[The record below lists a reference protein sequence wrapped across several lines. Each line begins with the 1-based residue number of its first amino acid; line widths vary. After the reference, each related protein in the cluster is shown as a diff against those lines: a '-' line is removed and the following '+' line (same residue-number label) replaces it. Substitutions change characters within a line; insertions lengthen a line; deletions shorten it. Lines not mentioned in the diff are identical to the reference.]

1 MSEKQVYNLKIDTEL
16 RDLLPPLTHDEFKQ
30 LEDNLVKDGCQN
42 PLFVWRGFIAD
53 GHNRY
58 IICQK
63 HKIPFAIAELGFDDK
78 SEVMRW
84 MIDGQLGRR
93 NLSPIQRVAV
103 TEKYRPV
110 FEEKAK
116 ENQGTR
122 NDLNIPPNSEASDI
136 KIRNRDNETE
146 RQLAKLANVG
156 HTAYHQAKTI
166 LDSDNEEV
174 KQKVLSGDMSI
185 NAGYNVIK
193 PKKEVENHNVHTQVH
208 EDSKIENKPIL
219 KEPKTR
225 KCLKCKQEKL
235 ISEFAENSDFCN
247 ECMKHINAPVIDNSY
262 IDTSTEVGKVIKDL
276 KTPKV
281 AADYIIVKDELL
293 SIKNSIQEMIEA
305 ANERIFDRYNLPNK
319 MTQEDKDNAIIYMN
333 QLSGEILKLKN
344 KIEKIKIKGEN

>member
-1 MSEKQVYNLKIDTEL
+1 
-16 RDLLPPLTHDEFKQ
+16 
-30 LEDNLVKDGCQN
+30 
-42 PLFVWRGFIAD
+42 
-53 GHNRY
+53 
-58 IICQK
+58 
-63 HKIPFAIAELGFDDK
+63 
-78 SEVMRW
+78 MRW

-110 FEEKAK
+110 FEKKAQ
-116 ENQGTR
+116 ENKS
-122 NDLNIPPNSEASDI
+122 LNGGDKKSELPKSDKPI
-136 KIRNRDNETE
+136 NPIHTTDE
-146 RQLAKLANVG
+146 LAKLAGVG

-166 LDSDNEEV
+166 LDSDNEDI

>member
-1 MSEKQVYNLKIDTEL
+1 MSAKQVYNLKIDTEL

-30 LEDNLVKDGCQN
+30 LEDNLVKYGCQN
-42 PLFVWRGFIAD
+42 PLFVWHGFIAD

-58 IICQK
+58 TICQK

-116 ENQGTR
+116 ESYEQNVGRPSKEKSSAELPTINKTDTR
-122 NDLNIPPNSEASDI
+122 KE
-136 KIRNRDNETE
+136 
-146 RQLAKLANVG
+146 LAKLAGIGERTYGKAV
-156 HTAYHQAKTI
+156 AI
-166 LDSDNEEV
+166 LHSDNKDV
-174 KQKVLSGDMSI
+174 KQKVMNGKKSI
-185 NAGYNVIK
+185 DAGYNEIK
-193 PKKEVENHNVHTQVH
+193 PIKEVKSSSVDTQIHENL
-208 EDSKIENKPIL
+208 KIENKPIL
-219 KEPKTR
+219 EQPKTK
-225 KCLKCKQEKL
+225 KCLKCKQEKS
-235 ISEFAENSDFCN
+235 ISEFVYNSDFCN
-247 ECMKHINAPVIDNSY
+247 DCMKHINAPVIDNSY

>member
-1 MSEKQVYNLKIDTEL
+1 MSAKQVYNLKIDPEL
-16 RDLLPPLTHDEFKQ
+16 RDLLPPLTNDEFKQ

-42 PLFVWRGFIAD
+42 PLFVWHGFIAD

-58 IICQK
+58 KICQK

-116 ENQGTR
+116 ENLKTSTGGSNPRPLQNSANPVKPIDTR
-122 NDLNIPPNSEASDI
+122 NEM
-136 KIRNRDNETE
+136 
-146 RQLAKLANVG
+146 AKLAGVSHDTYDKG
-156 HTAYHQAKTI
+156 RTI
-166 LDSDNEEV
+166 LKSDNENV

-262 IDTSTEVGKVIKDL
+262 IDTSTEAGKVIKDL

-344 KIEKIKIKGEN
+344 KIEKIEIKGEN